1 MRDLLNGQFP
11 NFYQLA
17 GGITVDVALRYFFLV
32 GIAWLLAYVLF
43 RRRWFHRKIVASFP
57 KPGEVRREIAYS
69 LLSILI
75 FGLTAAATLS
85 AARYGWTQLYWPIGE
100 YGWGWFLGSIV
111 CAIFLHDT
119 YFYWTHRL
127 MHHPKLFGAFHRVH
141 HLSHNPSPWASYAF
155 APLEAVVQ
163 AGIFPLTAFVLP
175 IHPFAFGLFMLW
187 QIVFNVLGHTGY
199 EFHPHRLMNSW
210 LRRILNTPTNH
221 IMHHEKLR
229 GNYGLYFNIWDRLM
243 GTNHEDYEKR
253 FREVTSRPA
262 PREASAAAEA
272 PVENRA

>member
-85 AARYGWTQLYWPIGE
+85 AARHGWTQLYWPIAQRELSFPVLLQWWRQQNAKG
-100 YGWGWFLGSIV
+100 
-111 CAIFLHDT
+111 
-119 YFYWTHRL
+119 
-127 MHHPKLFGAFHRVH
+127 HHVYAGLNDAEVGGKFSTDEITRQVRV
-141 HLSHNPSPWASYAF
+141 S
-155 APLEAVVQ
+155 
-163 AGIFPLTAFVLP
+163 
-175 IHPFAFGLFMLW
+175 
-187 QIVFNVLGHTGY
+187 
-199 EFHPHRLMNSW
+199 
-210 LRRILNTPTNH
+210 RILSVYS
-221 IMHHEKLR
+221 ESDAVAGVQVRDDVL
-229 GNYGLYFNIWDRLM
+229 LW
-243 GTNHEDYEKR
+243 
-253 FREVTSRPA
+253 
-262 PREASAAAEA
+262 SAGSEE
-272 PVENRA
+272 ENCR